1 VTRNCNGIPWIVSWP
16 EPWHD
21 LSGDWND
28 WFQGMEYR
36 RLMQIQAKKFD
47 DYIFE
52 EYEEV

>member
-1 VTRNCNGIPWIVSWP
+1 MTRNCNGIPWIVSWP
-16 EPWHD
+16 ELWHD